1 MPSQVSRVVVVGGG
15 AAGFF
20 GAIACAES
28 SRRRLD
34 IRILEGSREV
44 LQKVRISGGGRCNVT
59 HDEDDPRILAQF
71 YPRGS
76 SALIGPLSRW
86 RQSDTVAWFSAHG
99 VELKAEDDGRMFP
112 VSNRSSTVIDC
123 LQEAARGLGISVAKG
138 VAVHGIE
145 AHPGEGFKIATRD
158 KENIFS
164 DAVLIATGGVRNDL
178 ARAPVDSIRHA
189 IEPPVPSLF
198 TFRIDDPGLVEL
210 AGISVASAT
219 ISVAGSSLTANGP
232 VLVTHW
238 GLSGPAVLRISAW
251 GARKLEACDYCFE
264 LQVDWSG
271 GTESEVS
278 LRSKF
283 SRQRQFHGA
292 RSVSRTSI
300 LKEVSRRLWGRFVR
314 MAGIPEDT
322 LWSGLSKSQIAALC
336 RLVLGETMQVNG
348 KSMNK
353 EEFVT
358 CGGVALKDI
367 DLTTMQSRRVP
378 GVYFAGEVLD
388 VDGLTGGFNFQS
400 AWSTGRIAGAS
411 IAAELSG

>member
-1 MPSQVSRVVVVGGG
+1 MPSKASRVVVVGGG

-20 GAIACAES
+20 GAIACAENS
-28 SRRRLD
+28 GDRLD
-34 IRILEGSREV
+34 IRILEGAREV

-59 HDEDDPRILAQF
+59 HDQDDPRLLSQF

-86 RQSDTVAWFSAHG
+86 RQSDTVTWFSAHG
-99 VELKAEDDGRMFP
+99 VELHAEDDGRMFP
-112 VSNRSSTVIDC
+112 VSNCSSTVTDC
-123 LQEAARGLGISVAKG
+123 LENAASGLGISVARG
-138 VAVHGIE
+138 AAVDGIE
-145 AHPGEGFKIATRD
+145 FHSDGGFKIVVRD
-158 KENIFS
+158 TEDIFC
-164 DAVLIATGGVRNDL
+164 DAVLIATGGVRNAL
-178 ARAPVDSIRHA
+178 ARAPVDLTRHV

-198 TFRIDDPGLVEL
+198 TFRIDDPGLVGL
-210 AGISVASAT
+210 AGISVGSAI
-219 ISVAGSSLTANGP
+219 ISVPGSSLTSSGP

-251 GARKLEACDYCFE
+251 GARELEACGYRFE

-283 SRQRQFHGA
+283 SRQRQSHGA
-292 RSVSRTSI
+292 RRVTRNSI
-300 LKEVSRRLWGRFVR
+300 LEGVPRRLWLRLVR

-322 LWSGLSKSQIAALC
+322 LWSGLSKPHIGALC
-336 RLVLGETMQVNG
+336 RLVLGEAMQVDG
-348 KSMNK
+348 KSLNK

-358 CGGVALKDI
+358 CGGVNLKDI
-367 DLTTMQSRRVP
+367 DLTSMQSRRVP
-378 GVYFAGEVLD
+378 GIYFAGEVLD

-400 AWSTGRIAGAS
+400 AWTTGRIAGES
-411 IAAELSG
+411 IANRLLS

>member
-28 SRRRLD
+28 SRGRLD
-34 IRILEGSREV
+34 ISILEGSREV

-59 HDEDDPRILAQF
+59 HDQDDPRAFAQF

-76 SALIGPLSRW
+76 SALIGPLHRW

-112 VSNRSSTVIDC
+112 VSNRSSTVVDC
-123 LQEAARGLGISVAKG
+123 LQQTARGLGISVTTGA
-138 VAVHGIE
+138 AVHGIE
-145 AHPGEGFKIATRD
+145 AHSGGGFRIATRD
-158 KENIFS
+158 QEDILA
-164 DAVLIATGGVRNDL
+164 DAVLIATGGVRNNL
-178 ARAPVDSIRHA
+178 ARAPVESIQHA

-198 TFRIDDPGLVEL
+198 TFRIDDPELVEL

-219 ISVAGSSLTANGP
+219 MRVSGSGLTANGP

-251 GARKLEACDYCFE
+251 GARELEACNYRFK

-271 GTESEVS
+271 GTESEAS

-283 SRQRQFHGA
+283 SSQRQSHGA
-292 RSVSRTSI
+292 RRVNRVPI
-300 LKEVSRRLWGRFVR
+300 LEEVPRRLWGRLVQ
-314 MAGIPEDT
+314 MAGIPEDI
-322 LWSGLSKSQIAALC
+322 LWSGLSKPQIAALC
-336 RLVLGETMQVNG
+336 RLVLGETMQVDG

-358 CGGVALKDI
+358 CGGVALQDI
-367 DLTTMQSRRVP
+367 DLTTMQSRHVP
-378 GVYFAGEVLD
+378 GIYFAGEVLD

-400 AWSTGRIAGAS
+400 AWTTGRIAGES
-411 IAAELSG
+411 IAKTLPG